1 MKQPITY
8 TEPEF
13 LKFYDKL
20 RKTENALQKAVGKF
34 TVKDEK
40 VIKEVQSL
48 ACLEEGFS
56 IDFDENDIRVS
67 YQVDVPNIISFYQ
80 IKLIIRDL
88 ESGKDISR
96 HTYLC
101 GMIKNG
107 VASKK
112 LELRQ
117 ILPEKKLA

>member
-1 MKQPITY
+1 MKQPTVY
-8 TEPEF
+8 TEAEF

-20 RKTENALQKAVGKF
+20 RKTEDKLQKEIGRF
-34 TVKDEK
+34 TLKNEKTVREVKN
-40 VIKEVQSL
+40 L
-48 ACLEEGFS
+48 AGLEAEFG
-56 IDFDENDIRVS
+56 INFDEGDIRVV
-67 YQVDVPNIISFYQ
+67 YKIDIPNITAFYQ
-80 IKLIIRDL
+80 IKLIIDDL

-107 VASKK
+107 IASKK